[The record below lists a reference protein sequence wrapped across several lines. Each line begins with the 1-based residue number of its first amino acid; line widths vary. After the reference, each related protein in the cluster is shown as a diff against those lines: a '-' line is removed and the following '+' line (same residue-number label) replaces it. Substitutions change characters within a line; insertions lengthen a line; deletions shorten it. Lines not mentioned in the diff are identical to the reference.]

1 MPQDNSILFQAKVL
15 SVDDPLML
23 GRVRAVRLIDNYNDI
38 IKGITDPSWN
48 FITDPWSERDPF
60 VFVPLLPYFLNI
72 TPKFDELITVLYLNK
87 DYRYQNQYYVQSNF
101 SSPTATYQEYYE
113 GGNKLTGTGTQYKNS
128 KPLKNKVDGTYTDN
142 GIHYGVFPESGDN
155 GLLGRGSADV
165 VVKQDEVLIRA
176 GKFKEKTLQPN
187 VIPVANE
194 KRAFVQLSR
203 FQEFKKPL
211 SDKTIFELKENVTLV
226 KYLIEWVI
234 TNPENRRDNLTGN
247 VYLYQLKADSSTNS
261 KNLTVDSFIDENLKI
276 LVYQTEIKGD
286 KDDIVKEIND
296 FIKTCNETNFY
307 KGFKL
312 FPDNNNDTKFPIVYR
327 PNNLT
332 SSFLNPSSPLGKSA
346 DRIAIRNIT
355 DIKKGIKLTP
365 AIEGG
370 FGLIYTKGKV
380 GLPQEFVK
388 KVIPQSEFITQPI
401 TFGALGA
408 EKVFLLSQIS
418 AKPGSSP
425 INFNNTLYGIQSE
438 TFSDQIIP
446 KTSSMV
452 RGEELLELIN
462 MIVRFLVSHTH
473 AFPGKPPVTVTQDGS
488 STEKLLTEL
497 QNAAN
502 KILNN
507 NIRLN

>member
-1 MPQDNSILFQAKVL
+1 MQQDNSILFQAKVL

-23 GRVRAVRLIDNYNDI
+23 GRVRAVRIIDNYNDI
-38 IKGITDPSWN
+38 IKGITDPPWN
-48 FITDPWSERDPF
+48 FFTDPWSERDPF

-72 TPKFDELITVLYLNK
+72 TPKFDELITILYLNK

-128 KPLKNKVDGTYTDN
+128 LPLKNKVDGTYTDN

-155 GLLGRGSADV
+155 GFLGRGSADM

-211 SDKTIFELKENVTLV
+211 PDKTVFELRENVILV
-226 KYLIEWVI
+226 KYLIEWVL
-234 TNPENRRDNLTGN
+234 TNPENTKNNFTGK
-247 VYLYQLKADSSTNS
+247 VMLYQLKPNSSTNS

-276 LVYQTEIKGD
+276 LVYETDLNGGI
-286 KDDIVKEIND
+286 DDVVKEIND
-296 FIKTCNETNFY
+296 FIKICNKKNFY

-312 FPDNNNDTKFPIVYR
+312 FPDNKNDTKFPIFYR
-327 PNNLT
+327 PNNFT
-332 SSFLNPSSPLGKSA
+332 YSFLNPSSAIGKSA
-346 DRIAIRNIT
+346 DPNAVKNISE
-355 DIKKGIKLTP
+355 IYKRIKLTP
-365 AIEGG
+365 SIVGG
-370 FGLIYTKGKV
+370 NGLIYTEGKV
-380 GLPQEFVK
+380 GIPKEPVK

-401 TFGALGA
+401 TFGVLGG
-408 EKVFLLSQIS
+408 EKIFLLSQIS
-418 AKPGSSP
+418 AKPGKSP
-425 INFNNTLYGIQSE
+425 INFDNTLYGIQSE
-438 TFSDQIIP
+438 TFSDEIIP

-473 AFPGKPPVTVTQDGS
+473 AFPGLPPVRRTQDGS

>member
-1 MPQDNSILFQAKVL
+1 MQQDNSILFQAKVL

-23 GRVRAVRLIDNYNDI
+23 GRVRAVRIIDNYNDI

-48 FITDPWSERDPF
+48 LITDPWSERDPF

-128 KPLKNKVDGTYTDN
+128 LPLKNKVDGTYTDN

-155 GLLGRGSADV
+155 GFLGRGSADM

-211 SDKTIFELKENVTLV
+211 PDKTVFELRENVILV
-226 KYLIEWVI
+226 KYLIEWVL
-234 TNPENRRDNLTGN
+234 TNPENTKNNFTGK
-247 VYLYQLKADSSTNS
+247 VMLYQLKPNSSTNS

-276 LVYQTEIKGD
+276 LVYETDLNGGI
-286 KDDIVKEIND
+286 DDVVKEIND
-296 FIKTCNETNFY
+296 FIKICNKKNFY

-312 FPDNNNDTKFPIVYR
+312 FPDNKNDTKFPIFYR
-327 PNNLT
+327 PNNFT
-332 SSFLNPSSPLGKSA
+332 YSFLNPSSAVGKSA
-346 DRIAIRNIT
+346 DPNAVKNIS
-355 DIKKGIKLTP
+355 
-365 AIEGG
+365 E
-370 FGLIYTKGKV
+370 IY
-380 GLPQEFVK
+380 
-388 KVIPQSEFITQPI
+388 I
-401 TFGALGA
+401 
-408 EKVFLLSQIS
+408 
-418 AKPGSSP
+418 
-425 INFNNTLYGIQSE
+425 
-438 TFSDQIIP
+438 
-446 KTSSMV
+446 
-452 RGEELLELIN
+452 
-462 MIVRFLVSHTH
+462 
-473 AFPGKPPVTVTQDGS
+473 
-488 STEKLLTEL
+488 
-497 QNAAN
+497 
-502 KILNN
+502 
-507 NIRLN
+507 